1 MQNLKL
7 HKTYNNIQYIMGKE
21 QNISKFL
28 PYQRLF
34 VNRLKLLQQQHSQK
48 FLDKQTQLKTMQLA
62 QQINGQDIFFN
73 TEEIAQAVTSKL
85 GKFQFN
91 ANSTIDQQLANI
103 YQQLQKD
110 KVDGASIF
118 SQLHNLIKIKSK
130 MLPKGSSL
138 TIERG
143 RLKELETL
151 LLQAKSFKT
160 GHFYNTLG
168 EIGEF
173 TSTLAASSIANE
185 LLQNLESQ
193 LNLTHGSLKV
203 KAKLIHTAKDR
214 INNVQV
220 QTDNKLEL
228 TFDINDQNLIGKINM
243 PAGGVKMT
251 LNLSDKAKKNLVN
264 IDSKRRTSTGAITF
278 RSTTMNQFLND
289 NAIDAKA
296 KAAMYNLI
304 SFHRAGDNLVN
315 FMYTA
320 PGFALREYIGYKMA
334 AQMFLDKE
342 ELNQVHFTVYG
353 SKVFAESSVLDKLL
367 KNKFIADIEYWSLKQ
382 LLTETFEGT
391 TVEGR
396 LKEGTAR
403 ANEMIRNMKV
413 MLRTSLKF

>member
-48 FLDKQTQLKTMQLA
+48 FLDKQTQLKTMQLT

-118 SQLHNLIKIKSK
+118 SQLHNLIKVKSK

-173 TSTLAASSIANE
+173 TSTIAASSIANE

-228 TFDINDQNLIGKINM
+228 TFDINDQNLIGKINI
-243 PAGGVKMT
+243 PTGGVKMT

-296 KAAMYNLI
+296 KGAMYNLI

-320 PGFALREYIGYKMA
+320 PGLALREYIGYKMA

-382 LLTETFEGT
+382 LLTETFEGA
-391 TVEGR
+391 TVEDR